1 MAGLL
6 YLVKKAAPE
15 STGHSVLR
23 DAANIVGSVGLAT
36 GGVMLA
42 DKAIDLAGKQMFKT
56 KIPSYVRYAIK
67 KHPELKEVGE
77 KTLKKWLL
85 ALYTLSPKIADNEEL
100 AADALYQIYQYGGN
114 FDLAT
119 AKMLADISKGSK
131 TDNIPYIA
139 TGSQVLKG
147 K

>member
-6 YLVKKAAPE
+6 YLVKKAAPK

-42 DKAIDLAGKQMFKT
+42 DKAINLAGEQMFKAKT
-56 KIPSYVRYAIK
+56 SSYIRYAIK

-77 KTLKKWLL
+77 STLKKWLL
-85 ALYTLSPKIADNEEL
+85 ALYTLSPKLANNEEL
-100 AADALYQIYQYGGN
+100 AADALYQIYKYGGN

-119 AKMLADISKGSK
+119 AKMLSDITKGTK
-131 TDNIPYIA
+131 HDNIPYIA
-139 TGSQVLKG
+139 AGNQVLRG
-147 K
+147 R